1 MSEYEREYE
10 YVKKTIKSILTPEQ
24 LNAGKRLKTAF
35 FDKYTILISPTDKQ
49 WIKVM
54 EELNQ
59 LEQEKI
65 KYITSAY
72 LFGKN

>member
-10 YVKKTIKSILTPEQ
+10 YVKKTMRSVITPDQ
-24 LNAGKRLKTAF
+24 LDAAKRLKTAF
-35 FDKYTILISPTDKQ
+35 FDKYTILISPTDKS

-54 EELNQ
+54 GELNQ

-65 KYITSAY
+65 KHITSAY